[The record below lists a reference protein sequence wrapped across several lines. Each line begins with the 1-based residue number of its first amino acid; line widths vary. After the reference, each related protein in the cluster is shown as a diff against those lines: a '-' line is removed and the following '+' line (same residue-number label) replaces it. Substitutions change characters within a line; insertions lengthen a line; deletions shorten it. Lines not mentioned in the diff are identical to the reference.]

1 MSRIG
6 ILTSGGDCPGLNAV
20 LRAASRACE
29 SRGWELVGFCDGFE
43 GLLPPANHRLLDR
56 RATNGLLHLGGTI
69 IGTVNRGH
77 FLCRQPGRPGVFI
90 PAEILGKVRQTF
102 QSLGLRALIVVGGD
116 GSLSTALHMH
126 QCGLPVVGV
135 PKTIDND
142 IDATDRTFGFDSA
155 VECVVSSLDRLHTT
169 TTSHKRIM
177 VVEVMGRHAG
187 WIALHGG
194 LAGGADV
201 ILIPEIPFGI
211 DAILRAVAE
220 REARGAHSH
229 MIVIAEGA
237 RPRNGWARPSPTNSS
252 ERRPSNA
259 AELLVRELSDA
270 TPREVRFCILGH
282 LQRGGSPVFSD
293 RILGTAFGVKAVEL
307 IEAGLLGHMASLRNG
322 SMASVTIA
330 DAVHQMRR
338 VEPTCEAIR
347 TARATG
353 ISFGD

>member
-1 MSRIG
+1 MTRIG

-29 SRGWELVGFCDGFE
+29 SRGWELLGFCDGFE
-43 GLLPPANHRLLDR
+43 GLLPPADHRLLDR
-56 RATNGLLHLGGTI
+56 KATSGLLHLGGTV
-69 IGTVNRGH
+69 IGTVNKGH
-77 FLCRQPGRPGVFI
+77 FLCRQPGRAGIFI
-90 PAEILGKVRQTF
+90 PPEILGKARQTF
-102 QSLGLRALIVVGGD
+102 QNLGLRALIVVGGD

-169 TTSHKRIM
+169 TASHKRIM
-177 VVEVMGRHAG
+177 IVEVMGRHAG

-211 DAILRAVAE
+211 EAVQRVVAE
-220 REARGAHSH
+220 REARGSRSH

-237 RPRNGWARPSPTNSS
+237 RPRHGWPRSSTNNPPD
-252 ERRPSNA
+252 RRSHIA
-259 AELLVRELSDA
+259 AELLARELADSSL
-270 TPREVRFCILGH
+270 REVRSCVLGH
-282 LQRGGSPVFSD
+282 LQRGGPPVFSD

-307 IEAGLLGHMASLRNG
+307 VEAGLLGHMASLRNG
-322 SMASVTIA
+322 SMGSVPIA
-330 DAVHQMRR
+330 EAVHQMRR
-338 VEPTCEAIR
+338 VEPGCEAVR
-347 TARATG
+347 AARATG